1 MATSK
6 IAVFPFPAQTSHLA
20 LELMAVENKQ
30 VKERSVALTS
40 NSNLAKYLRF
50 SAERVMENVSRKEL
64 IEDATLLFLG
74 ECKTVFRRSSRL
86 FEMLKGTAQVKARAS
101 ADHARR
107 PAARFAVLDLEN
119 NQLGHLLKWQHRDDL
134 HGNVP
139 VNRPG
144 RVRGD
149 DYRLR
154 REPDRHRVHA
164 HHE

>member
-1 MATSK
+1 
-6 IAVFPFPAQTSHLA
+6 
-20 LELMAVENKQ
+20 MAVENKQ

-119 NQLGHLLKWQHRDDL
+119 NQLGHLLKWKLHVHGHPRGQHRDDL